1 VSGRY
6 SSGGQRPAQASVQA
20 LLAELLGALG
30 FRAMAEQA
38 RAETDPE
45 KHGLYA
51 RIILRQAPAD
61 RRPIMRERLEALGLL
76 G

>member
-6 SSGGQRPAQASVQA
+6 SSGSERPAQASIQA
-20 LLAELLGALG
+20 ALAELLGALG

-45 KHGLYA
+45 KLGLYA

-61 RRPIMRERLEALGLL
+61 RRPVMRERLEALGLL